1 MSIRCCGIVVWIL
14 AGLQCT
20 ASGQSS
26 SGQNSPAE
34 ASGDATTRTAP
45 APALSSMAGVE
56 VEGSAS
62 DTNSSLPQ
70 MPALLGGPAISAS
83 FISELERSNYLRAG
97 LNIGAAYDDNPLLL
111 SSGAASNTSESIF
124 PNVRIEASSSR
135 MRWTLGYAGGLTV
148 NQKFT
153 SQNEGSHSL
162 IFDSQYRLSPHV
174 NLRIAENFSLT
185 TGFFD
190 AGNGTDVV
198 TGSGVPNASLIT
210 PLSTQRTSTTTVE
223 ANYHFALNDLV
234 GASGSFNDL
243 HFTNVPAGT
252 LLTNSQT
259 ASGSAFWLHKLSRLD
274 WGGLT
279 YRFDRITFNPSGG
292 ETRVHSFYAI
302 NTLNLSSR
310 VTLTGFVGPQY
321 SDNEGLAPGAEVPT
335 QSKNR
340 SFAGGAEGAWRNQL
354 TGVAAGYSCS
364 TSDGGGILGAVRSQ
378 NVHGTFRREFVRGW
392 AVALT
397 GVHGTNRS
405 LTVPSTASANSI
417 NLTTGGISLDHNVAK
432 SLGLHV
438 GYTHDFQ
445 KQFGLSATGQTGAA
459 PTLDTHRNRVF
470 VTLSYQ
476 WAKPLGM

>member
-14 AGLQCT
+14 AGLQFT
-20 ASGQSS
+20 ASAQSS

-34 ASGDATTRTAP
+34 ASGDATRTAP
-45 APALSSMAGVE
+45 AAALSSMAGVE

-70 MPALLGGPAISAS
+70 IPAILGGPAISAS

-97 LNIGAAYDDNPLLL
+97 LNIGAVYDDNPLLV

-124 PNVRIEASSSR
+124 PNVRIEESSSR
-135 MRWTLGYAGGLTV
+135 MRWSLGYAGGLTV

-162 IFDSQYRLSPHV
+162 IFDLQYRLSPHV
-174 NLRIAENFSLT
+174 SLRIAENFSLT

-210 PLSTQRTSTTTVE
+210 PLSTQKTSTTTVE

-243 HFTNVPAGT
+243 HFTTVPAGT

-302 NTLNLSSR
+302 NTMSLSSR

-321 SDNEGLAPGAEVPT
+321 SDNEGLAPGAEVTT
-335 QSKNR
+335 QSKNW
-340 SFAGGAEGAWRNQL
+340 SVAGGAE
-354 TGVAAGYSCS
+354 
-364 TSDGGGILGAVRSQ
+364 
-378 NVHGTFRREFVRGW
+378 
-392 AVALT
+392 
-397 GVHGTNRS
+397 
-405 LTVPSTASANSI
+405 
-417 NLTTGGISLDHNVAK
+417 
-432 SLGLHV
+432 
-438 GYTHDFQ
+438 
-445 KQFGLSATGQTGAA
+445 
-459 PTLDTHRNRVF
+459 
-470 VTLSYQ
+470 
-476 WAKPLGM
+476 